1 MAFERIFGIQKTHP
15 DKQPSYNSVGMTLT
29 KKIITTKNAPKHNA
43 PFSQGVVLDSTL
55 YVSGVIG
62 MDKDTMKLV
71 DGDFSAEVRQALRN
85 LGAILQAANSS
96 YEKVVKVTVFL
107 SDLNDFVALNNVY
120 KEFFTKD
127 FPARSAFQ
135 VAKLPMNARVEI
147 EAIAATGNV
156 KTICCH

>member
-1 MAFERIFGIQKTHP
+1 
-15 DKQPSYNSVGMTLT
+15 
-29 KKIITTKNAPKHNA
+29 
-43 PFSQGVVLDSTL
+43 
-55 YVSGVIG
+55 

-71 DGDFSAEVRQALRN
+71 DGDFSAEVRQTLRN

-135 VAKLPMNARVEI
+135 VSKLPMNARVEI
-147 EAIAATGNV
+147 EAVAATGNM